1 MNDFFLKVGSQE
13 VKITN
18 PDRILFP
25 KSSISKWSM
34 IQYYQRIASFMIP
47 HIKNRPISMQRFPN
61 GIDGEGF
68 YQKDAS
74 GYFPEWIKI
83 FDIEKVD
90 KTKVVHHVL
99 CNNVQTLVYLANQA
113 VITPHVWLSKVNNI
127 HCPDRLIFDL
137 DPPSVKQFDEVRKSA
152 KIFKSVL
159 EDLGLH
165 PFVMTTGSKGLH
177 VTVPIKPDTLFDDVR
192 SFARDIAELMVK
204 QNPEILTL
212 EMRKEN
218 RKGKIFADYL
228 RNAWAQT
235 GVAPYAIRAKKGAP
249 IATPLQWKE
258 VNSQLSSQKYTI
270 KNIFRRVSRIGDPWQ
285 DINAY
290 AKSIKS
296 IKL

>member
-1 MNDFFLKVGSQE
+1 
-13 VKITN
+13 
-18 PDRILFP
+18 
-25 KSSISKWSM
+25 M
-34 IQYYQRIASFMIP
+34 IQYYQRIASFIIP

-74 GYFPEWIKI
+74 GYFPEWIKL
-83 FDIEKVD
+83 FDIEKGD

-99 CNNVQTLVYLANQA
+99 CNDVQTLVYLANQA
-113 VITPHVWLSKVNNI
+113 VITPHIWLSKVNNI
-127 HCPDRLIFDL
+127 HYPDRLIFDL
-137 DPPSVKQFDEVRKSA
+137 DPPSIKQFPEICKAA
-152 KIFKSVL
+152 KLFKNVL
-159 EDLGLH
+159 ENLGLH

-177 VTVPIKPDTLFDDVR
+177 VVVPIKPNCDFEYVR
-192 SFARDIAELMVK
+192 TFARQLAELLV
-204 QNPEILTL
+204 QQHPQHLTVEI
-212 EMRKEN
+212 RKDKREG
-218 RKGKIFADYL
+218 RIFVDYL

-235 GVAPYAIRAKKGAP
+235 GVAPYAVRAKEGAP

-285 DINAY
+285 DIDAH